1 MHNIKT
7 HFTNKIH
14 IMKKLVFFSFLLT
27 AIFLQS
33 CSVMKVSD
41 KKSNGYFA
49 ATKSAKILTN
59 LPFDL
64 DNNKQLLVVQNEAF
78 MKGMAEKI
86 GYFDQVITFDE
97 LEKEIIKANMQ
108 DEVGSL
114 IGKIG
119 INTAYRKYKKFLF
132 LKIERENKNR
142 IQLKLI
148 NPENFEE
155 IFIADTKFDLVWVG
169 VNDSNTFN
177 PLFNALIEYIKSHS
191 KQYK

>member
-1 MHNIKT
+1 
-7 HFTNKIH
+7 
-14 IMKKLVFFSFLLT
+14 MKKLVFFSFLLT
-27 AIFLQS
+27 SIFLQS

-41 KKSNGYFA
+41 KKANGYFT
-49 ATKSAKILTN
+49 ATKSAKILTE
-59 LPFDL
+59 LPFEL
-64 DNNKQLLVVQNEAF
+64 DDNKQLLVVQNEPF

-132 LKIERENKNR
+132 LKIEREDKNR

-148 NPENFEE
+148 NPETFEE
-155 IFIADTKFDLVWVG
+155 IFIADTKFDLVWAG
-169 VNDSNTFN
+169 VNDNNTFN
-177 PLFNALIEYIKSHS
+177 PLFNALIQYIKSNSNTFH
-191 KQYK
+191 